1 MLGVDRC
8 GFDVEGLQALYPSY
22 FIFKSDSRI
31 VLHLPNFQLSQEF
44 LLDEEIEEDD
54 DCSYNGDVTCTAL
67 EVEAESLGRG
77 KRSEEIL
84 RFKLNNGLACRQ
96 FPVKETNMIIRSE
109 DENGNKMI
117 NEYVRECKIGSGSY
131 GKVVLYRNN
140 VDGKHYAIKAFHK
153 SHLLKLRVGPSET
166 AMTDVLREVQIM
178 KILEHP
184 NIVNLIEVIDDP
196 AMDQFY
202 MVLEYV
208 ESKWVCEDSG
218 PQGGIGEDTARKYVR
233 DIVSGLMYLHDH
245 NIVHGD
251 IKPDNLLI
259 TGTGTVK
266 IGDFSVSQVFEDD
279 NDELRRSPG
288 TPVFTAPE
296 CCLGLTYHGKA
307 ADTWALGVTL
317 YCMVLGR
324 YPFLGETLQD
334 TYDKIVNN
342 PLILPNDMNPELRNL
357 LEGLLCKAEHT
368 WLMGDDT
375 PIPHYLCWCKRNS
388 YYTAET
394 VLSGSDSDSASFA
407 LKDTRK
413 TQVME
418 GGGEAPPGDSGI
430 KFCTYCG
437 RGFQSNKALYGH
449 LRVHSVTPA
458 RPKTGILRINSPKRE
473 TKGSDEED
481 EGFGCFVCSRSFTTM
496 QLLCRHMGIH
506 RGTVSN
512 GVQQQPATSEE
523 SNNVSLSEAET
534 TLKLGFESTVFPGY
548 GHKVDFPK
556 NVPSWSQHGKRGWK
570 RSATDSH
577 PAALRFYHGPAEP
590 EHPLM
595 QRKKTSMEG
604 AADSE
609 NTVEL
614 SRNCLKKL
622 ETQKNS
628 RSGHGRRSMKNAA
641 AKNLHQCEICGK
653 TFATGQALGGHK
665 TFHRKLKLVQT
676 KTEQGRQCGEVKE
689 YVTRMLLPEEAPPK
703 KMLDFD
709 LNVPYQE

>member
-1 MLGVDRC
+1 MFSSSFSFSRVMGC
-8 GFDVEGLQALYPSY
+8 FGCFGFTTKPKQSA
-22 FIFKSDSRI
+22 RTNCR
-31 VLHLPNFQLSQEF
+31 PNFQLSQEF

-357 LEGLLCKAEHT
+357 LEGLLCKDPKQRMTLNDVAEHT

-394 VLSGSDSDSASFA
+394 GSD
-407 LKDTRK
+407 
-413 TQVME
+413 
-418 GGGEAPPGDSGI
+418 I
-430 KFCTYCG
+430 
-437 RGFQSNKALYGH
+437 
-449 LRVHSVTPA
+449 
-458 RPKTGILRINSPKRE
+458 
-473 TKGSDEED
+473 
-481 EGFGCFVCSRSFTTM
+481 
-496 QLLCRHMGIH
+496 
-506 RGTVSN
+506 
-512 GVQQQPATSEE
+512 
-523 SNNVSLSEAET
+523 
-534 TLKLGFESTVFPGY
+534 
-548 GHKVDFPK
+548 
-556 NVPSWSQHGKRGWK
+556 
-570 RSATDSH
+570 
-577 PAALRFYHGPAEP
+577 
-590 EHPLM
+590 
-595 QRKKTSMEG
+595 
-604 AADSE
+604 
-609 NTVEL
+609 
-614 SRNCLKKL
+614 
-622 ETQKNS
+622 
-628 RSGHGRRSMKNAA
+628 
-641 AKNLHQCEICGK
+641 
-653 TFATGQALGGHK
+653 
-665 TFHRKLKLVQT
+665 
-676 KTEQGRQCGEVKE
+676 
-689 YVTRMLLPEEAPPK
+689 
-703 KMLDFD
+703 
-709 LNVPYQE
+709 